1 MPGANANIRGLG
13 GFVWSI
19 AEILRGDF
27 KQSEYGKVILPFIVL
42 RRLDCLLDATKQDVL
57 EAAKGL
63 SEAVDD
69 PTRDMILFAAAGEN
83 IKVYNLSAFTFESLK
98 AQDPGQLHD
107 NLIDYITKFS
117 GNVRDIFLD
126 KFLFTEQLKR
136 LNEGGI
142 LWQVFDRFTQIDL
155 YHRAECQTHV
165 GDSQAVRSLTQCGEP
180 MRFAMAAPI
189 DLRNDFDSVS
199 LRRLAKRTRDAT
211 QSRRLL
217 ALAEVY
223 DGGSRT
229 DASRIG
235 GVGLQ
240 IIRDWVLRFNARG
253 PDGLVDGKSPGAPSK
268 LNADHRRA
276 LAEVV
281 EAGPVPAVDGVV
293 RWRRKDLA
301 RWLLE
306 TFAISLDETTV
317 GRELKALGFAKIS
330 ARPRHYAQNELAVE
344 AFKKNFPAELAKI
357 RARLPKGVEI
367 ELWWQDEARIGQKN
381 KLTRRWARRG
391 TRPRAPR
398 DQRTEWAYIFGAIC
412 PAKGKGAG
420 LVMPWCDT
428 DAMAAHLIEISAAVD
443 PGAHAVLIVD
453 QAGWHLTPKLAIPD
467 NITVLALPPRSPE
480 LNPVENV
487 WQFMRDNWLSNRI
500 FKSYEDIVALCCQA
514 WNNLIDQPWKIMS
527 LGMRKWAHGF

>member
-1 MPGANANIRGLG
+1 
-13 GFVWSI
+13 
-19 AEILRGDF
+19 
-27 KQSEYGKVILPFIVL
+27 
-42 RRLDCLLDATKQDVL
+42 
-57 EAAKGL
+57 
-63 SEAVDD
+63 
-69 PTRDMILFAAAGEN
+69 
-83 IKVYNLSAFTFESLK
+83 
-98 AQDPGQLHD
+98 
-107 NLIDYITKFS
+107 
-117 GNVRDIFLD
+117 
-126 KFLFTEQLKR
+126 
-136 LNEGGI
+136 
-142 LWQVFDRFTQIDL
+142 
-155 YHRAECQTHV
+155 
-165 GDSQAVRSLTQCGEP
+165 
-180 MRFAMAAPI
+180 MAAPI

-344 AFKKNFPAELAKI
+344 AFKKNSARPSCGYSARRISSHADPSAGNVFP
-357 RARLPKGVEI
+357 RHVEI
-367 ELWWQDEARIGQKN
+367 TQC
-381 KLTRRWARRG
+381 
-391 TRPRAPR
+391 
-398 DQRTEWAYIFGAIC
+398 C
-412 PAKGKGAG
+412 P
-420 LVMPWCDT
+420 V
-428 DAMAAHLIEISAAVD
+428 
-443 PGAHAVLIVD
+443 
-453 QAGWHLTPKLAIPD
+453 
-467 NITVLALPPRSPE
+467 R
-480 LNPVENV
+480 
-487 WQFMRDNWLSNRI
+487 WQFIWVTNRI
-500 FKSYEDIVALCCQA
+500 FKSYDSAAAYLRPTMEAFA
-514 WNNLIDQPWKIMS
+514 N
-527 LGMRKWAHGF
+527 

>member
-1 MPGANANIRGLG
+1 
-13 GFVWSI
+13 
-19 AEILRGDF
+19 
-27 KQSEYGKVILPFIVL
+27 
-42 RRLDCLLDATKQDVL
+42 
-57 EAAKGL
+57 
-63 SEAVDD
+63 
-69 PTRDMILFAAAGEN
+69 
-83 IKVYNLSAFTFESLK
+83 
-98 AQDPGQLHD
+98 
-107 NLIDYITKFS
+107 
-117 GNVRDIFLD
+117 
-126 KFLFTEQLKR
+126 
-136 LNEGGI
+136 
-142 LWQVFDRFTQIDL
+142 
-155 YHRAECQTHV
+155 
-165 GDSQAVRSLTQCGEP
+165 
-180 MRFAMAAPI
+180 MAAPI

-391 TRPRAPR
+391 TRPRVPR

-443 PGAHAVLIVD
+443 PGTHAVLIVD
-453 QAGWHLTPKLAIPD
+453 QAGWLDAQAGDPRQHHRPGAAATIARVEPGGECLAIHARQLVVEPD
-467 NITVLALPPRSPE
+467 LQILRRHRRAVLPSLEQPHRPTMEDHVPRHAQMGAWVLINDRWYQRKLQWQPSRRAVERRALRHPGRCPSTPGALALR
-480 LNPVENV
+480 L
-487 WQFMRDNWLSNRI
+487 QQ
-500 FKSYEDIVALCCQA
+500 CQA
-514 WNNLIDQPWKIMS
+514 ALV
-527 LGMRKWAHGF
+527 A